1 MKGFSNIGN
10 TCYLNA
16 GLQMII
22 QNKDLVKLVL
32 KYSDTSPILNKIGM
46 FFNEY
51 YNKTDSTPL
60 VPYDIKK
67 IVEEKSKIFS
77 GFNQQD
83 STEFIVYLLDI
94 IDEEIKKV
102 NPHGIKPIYGID
114 FNVRIKCKL
123 RSCLKIYNKKE
134 TNNFLLLDINNNDP
148 NLNSIDL
155 NFIYKNFKSSN
166 KLEDDNKYFCEN
178 CNDKR
183 IASKR
188 CFITEWP
195 NYLCIWLK
203 RFNQTGSKLSKNN
216 QAIDIPLTWKY
227 NNELQGAVIH
237 SGSMSGGHYI
247 YIGKQPNN
255 KWYMYDDSSITEIL
269 DIHLKKILSTAYWLC
284 YKKIS

>member
-1 MKGFSNIGN
+1 MRGFSNIGN

-32 KYSDTSPILNKIGM
+32 KYSDSSPILNTIGT
-46 FFNEY
+46 FFKEY
-51 YNKTDSTPL
+51 YKTDSAPL

-67 IVEEKSKIFS
+67 IVEERSKIFS

-102 NPHGIKPIYGID
+102 NPKGIQPIYGID

-123 RSCLKIYNKKE
+123 KSCLKIYNKKE
-134 TNNFLLLDINNNDP
+134 VNNFLLLDINSDDMD
-148 NLNSIDL
+148 LNSI
-155 NFIYKNFKSSN
+155 YKKFKSSN

-188 CFITEWP
+188 CQITEWP

-203 RFNQTGSKLSKNN
+203 RFNQTGRRLSKNN
-216 QAIDIPLTWKY
+216 QAIDIPLIWKY

-237 SGSMSGGHYI
+237 SGCLSGGHYI
-247 YIGKQPNN
+247 YIGKQHNN
-255 KWYMYDDSSITEIL
+255 KWYMYDDSIITEIPE
-269 DIHLKKILSTAYWLC
+269 HNLKKLLCSAYWLC

>member
-32 KYSDTSPILNKIGM
+32 KYSDSSPILDKIGN

-51 YNKTDSTPL
+51 YNKDMTPL

-67 IVEEKSKIFS
+67 IVEERSKIFS

-83 STEFIVYLLDI
+83 STEFIIYFLDI

-102 NPHGIKPIYGID
+102 NSKGIQPIYGID
-114 FNVRIKCKL
+114 FNARIKCKL

-134 TNNFLLLDINNNDP
+134 VNNFLLLDIDSHDSD
-148 NLNSIDL
+148 LNSI
-155 NFIYKNFKSSN
+155 YKKFKSSN
-166 KLEDDNKYFCEN
+166 KLEDNNKYFCEN

-188 CFITEWP
+188 CYITEWP

-203 RFNQTGSKLSKNN
+203 RFNQSGKRLSKNN
-216 QAIDIPLTWKY
+216 QAIDIPLIWKY

-237 SGSMSGGHYI
+237 SGSLSGGHYI
-247 YIGKQPNN
+247 YIGKQSNN
-255 KWYMYDDSSITEIL
+255 KWYMFNDSIISEIP
-269 DIHLKKILSTAYWLC
+269 DTNLKKLLCSAYWLC
-284 YKKIS
+284 YKKIN